1 MAWEIAIIADPHY
14 DHSGVEMPIW
24 IVGTENHR
32 SATGLRKAPEEMW
45 PPEPICTT
53 FKVSDLNASD
63 ANCLAILNPIEEH
76 HPNMTKVHIVGARNS
91 AHVNSRMKEFGLIPF
106 GTPAAESFTD
116 VRPITSLKE
125 LPELQL
131 DASNW
136 KSADDIYESLFTAI
150 GAPEWHGRHFDA
162 LNDSIV
168 TGSINSVEVPYT
180 ISISGMNS
188 ANPEVR
194 RLVADLVDFI
204 SALRAEG
211 CRSLY
216 ESKTT
221 EMEY

>member
-14 DHSGVEMPIW
+14 DHSGVEMPIG
-24 IVGTENHR
+24 IVGTPENHR
-32 SATGLRKAPEEMW
+32 SATGLRKAPEEMCL
-45 PPEPICTT
+45 PEPICTT

-63 ANCLAILNPIEEH
+63 ENCPAILNPIEER

-91 AHVNSRMKEFGLIPF
+91 AQVNSRMKEFGFIPF
-106 GTPAAESFTD
+106 GKPAAESFTY

-136 KSADDIYESLFTAI
+136 KSA
-150 GAPEWHGRHFDA
+150 
-162 LNDSIV
+162 
-168 TGSINSVEVPYT
+168 
-180 ISISGMNS
+180 

-204 SALRAEG
+204 SDLKAEG